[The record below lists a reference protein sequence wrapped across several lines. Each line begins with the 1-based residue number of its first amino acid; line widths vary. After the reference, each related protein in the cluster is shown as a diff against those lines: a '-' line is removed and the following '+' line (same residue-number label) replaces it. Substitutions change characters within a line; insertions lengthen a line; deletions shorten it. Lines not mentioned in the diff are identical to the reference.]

1 MNNIS
6 QFSFLFF
13 VIITGL
19 ALMVHVIR
27 TSPWT
32 SRDGGLAVR
41 NWPLWIAEQIQGRA
55 GITHESFLSRLARLS
70 ALTTKYGVAAW
81 TVFYPQYL
89 SLNFWVLV
97 WVLLLVLE
105 VLRKSAQFY
114 IPARWENVS
123 LKLDSEHFWLIHLI
137 ILGTAEVQ
145 LGGGPPWGIVSLI
158 AFYIM
163 FSGESRPSILAAFE
177 DVASCGWAVSA
188 IFFLTTKGFTSLW
201 DFAVVMI
208 AVVAVRGIVRV
219 LLGRAWIRRRFWWIA
234 QFCLMTALIIKSLVV
249 LNVLAFFNS

>member
-1 MNNIS
+1 MSEIT
-6 QFSFLFF
+6 QFSLQFF
-13 VIITGL
+13 CIVTGL
-19 ALMVHVIR
+19 ALGIHVIR

-32 SRDGGLAVR
+32 SRHGGLAVR
-41 NWPLWIAEQIQGRA
+41 SWPVWIVEQVQGRA
-55 GITHESFLSRLARLS
+55 GITHESFLARLARLS

-81 TVFYPQYL
+81 TVFYPEYL
-89 SLNFWVLV
+89 SLNYWVLV

-105 VLRKSAQFY
+105 VLRKTAQFY

-158 AFYIM
+158 IFYIM
-163 FSGESRPSILAAFE
+163 FAGESRPSVLAAFE

-188 IFFLTTKGFTSLW
+188 ICFLTTKGFTSIL
-201 DFAVVMI
+201 DFGFVMI
-208 AVVAVRGIVRV
+208 VVITVRGVVRV

-249 LNVLAFFNS
+249 LNVLAFLNS

>member
-1 MNNIS
+1 MSELNY
-6 QFSFLFF
+6 FSLTFF
-13 VIITGL
+13 VTVASL
-19 ALMVHVIR
+19 SLLVHIIR

-32 SRDGGLAVR
+32 SRHGGLAVR
-41 NWPLWIAEQIQGRA
+41 NWPVWLAEQIQGRA
-55 GITHESFLSRLARLS
+55 GITQESFLSRLARLS

-81 TVFYPQYL
+81 TLYYPQYL

-97 WVLLLVLE
+97 WVLLLVIEL
-105 VLRKSAQFY
+105 LRKSAQFY

-158 AFYIM
+158 VFYVM
-163 FSGESRPSILAAFE
+163 FAGESRPSVLAAFE

-188 IFFLTTKGFTSLW
+188 VVFLTDRSFGSLIE
-201 DFAVVMI
+201 FAGIMAAVVS
-208 AVVAVRGIVRV
+208 VRGIIRV
-219 LLGRAWIRRRFWWIA
+219 LLGRDWIRRRFWWIA
-234 QFCLMTALIIKSLVV
+234 QFCLMTALIIKSLVI
-249 LNVLAFFNS
+249 LNELAIFNS

>member
-1 MNNIS
+1 MNDIS
-6 QFSFLFF
+6 LFSIQFFA
-13 VIITGL
+13 VISAL
-19 ALMVHVIR
+19 ALMVFIIR

-32 SRDGGLAVR
+32 SRHGGLAVR
-41 NWPLWIAEQIQGRA
+41 NWSLWLAEQIQGRA
-55 GITHESFLSRLARLS
+55 GITHESFLARLARLS

-89 SLNFWVLV
+89 SLNFWILV
-97 WVLLLVLE
+97 WVLLLVIE
-105 VLRKSAQFY
+105 VLRKAAQFY

-145 LGGGPPWGIVSLI
+145 LGGGHPWGIVSLI
-158 AFYIM
+158 GFYVM
-163 FSGESRPSILAAFE
+163 FAGESRPSILAAFE

-188 IFFLTTKGFTSLW
+188 IFFLTNSSFASLW
-201 DFAVVMI
+201 EFALIMM
-208 AVVAVRGIVRV
+208 AVVAIRGIVRV

-234 QFCLMTALIIKSLVV
+234 QFCLMTALIVKSLVV

>member
-1 MNNIS
+1 MNEITL
-6 QFSFLFF
+6 FSLQFF
-13 VIITGL
+13 VIISVL
-19 ALMVHVIR
+19 ALMVHIIR

-32 SRDGGLAVR
+32 SRHGGLEVR
-41 NWPLWIAEQIQGRA
+41 SSSIWIAEQIQARA
-55 GITHESFLSRLARLS
+55 GITHESFLARLARLS
-70 ALTTKYGVAAW
+70 TLTTKYGVAAW

-114 IPARWENVS
+114 IPSRWENVS

-158 AFYIM
+158 VFYIM
-163 FSGESRPSILAAFE
+163 FSGESRPSVLAAFE
-177 DVASCGWAVSA
+177 DVASSGWAVSA
-188 IFFLTTKGFTSLW
+188 IFFLTTKGFTSLL
-201 DFAVVMI
+201 DFALVMV
-208 AVVAVRGIVRV
+208 AVVTVRGIVRV
-219 LLGRAWIRRRFWWIA
+219 ILGRTWIRRRFWWIA

-249 LNVLAFFNS
+249 LNVLAFLNS

>member
-1 MNNIS
+1 MNEIA
-6 QFSFLFF
+6 QFSLQFF
-13 VIITGL
+13 AIISGL

-32 SRDGGLAVR
+32 SRHGGLAVR
-41 NWPLWIAEQIQGRA
+41 NWSLWLAEQIQSRA
-55 GITHESFLSRLARLS
+55 GISHESFLARLARLS
-70 ALTTKYGVAAW
+70 SLTTKYGVAAW

-114 IPARWENVS
+114 MPARWEDVS

-137 ILGTAEVQ
+137 ILGTAEVE
-145 LGGGPPWGIVSLI
+145 LGGGPPWGIISLI
-158 AFYIM
+158 IFYIM
-163 FSGESRPSILAAFE
+163 FAGESRPSVLAALE

-188 IFFLTTKGFTSLW
+188 IFFLTTKGFTSLG
-201 DFAVVMI
+201 DFAAVMTIVVS
-208 AVVAVRGIVRV
+208 VRGIVRV

-249 LNVLAFFNS
+249 LNVLAFFNT